1 MSEALF
7 SRPAVERAGT
17 HLLVM
22 LHGYGSSAAAMA
34 SLFPALPEHVTG
46 AALSGP
52 LDVGGER
59 GWFLLDYLLTH
70 DFAEV
75 VASAQRVLDW
85 QDAHADGYASVS
97 LLGYSQG
104 MAMATTLMRLRPG
117 AYRAAVGLSGFV
129 LRNDLLELSESPPA
143 DPAARVPFFWGRD
156 PRDPVINSDAVAH
169 GAEWLEGHTRLT
181 SRTYPGMGHGVGA
194 DELRDVAVF
203 LRHYLP
209 ATV

>member
-7 SRPAVERAGT
+7 SRPAAERAGT

-75 VASAQRVLDW
+75 VAIKGSMYVDLSW
-85 QDAHADGYASVS
+85 T
-97 LLGYSQG
+97 LGQ
-104 MAMATTLMRLRPG
+104 
-117 AYRAAVGLSGFV
+117 V
-129 LRNDLLELSESPPA
+129 
-143 DPAARVPFFWGRD
+143 DPATGQRQLAGCSALDNLVKGGAGQAVQSMNLMLGLPETLG
-156 PRDPVINSDAVAH
+156 IDA
-169 GAEWLEGHTRLT
+169 
-181 SRTYPGMGHGVGA
+181 PG
-194 DELRDVAVF
+194 LW
-203 LRHYLP
+203 P
-209 ATV
+209 